1 VVLQGDEP
9 GSITLE
15 SASKIYELASR
26 DLGLKL
32 AVPRRSHAFR
42 RPMAALEDVDLVVRP
57 GETLGV
63 IGPNGAGK
71 STLLKLIVGVTQPTS
86 GSVRCDGR
94 IGAMIELGLG
104 FHPELTG
111 WENLRCS
118 ATLLGMS
125 MAELQ
130 ERVPEIVEFSG
141 VADAMDS
148 QLRTYSTGMRA
159 RLGFALA
166 THMPVDVLV
175 VDEVLTVGDREFQ
188 ERCIERIEEMV
199 GRGCTVVMV
208 THGLPLVT
216 RICDRA
222 IQIRDGRLVDDGPAA
237 EVVER
242 YLVATPSR
250 FRSGRDQW
258 MRFRSCSTS
267 TPQIDPWGRIEIDA
281 EIEVDRAGVPA
292 QVGVDLT
299 LPTFA
304 PDYVFASDL
313 SELPEMSAPGRYRLH
328 GRSSPF
334 PGSAA
339 EMRAE
344 VTLVD
349 AAHRDRVDGAD
360 VDIRISGTSASGK
373 PHLAVDSQ
381 WSVERDV
388 GPPDR
393 SSGGSRSIAA
403 EDVVGRVVDVTK
415 TYRVRETHEAVRRR
429 LRFRRPD
436 RVAALSDLS
445 LDIGSNAA
453 LGVIG
458 SNGAG
463 KSTLLRVLAGITE
476 PDAGRVELHGR
487 VAPLMELGLGFQDE
501 LSGLE
506 NLALSARLLGMDDEQ
521 LATVLPSVISF
532 SELGD
537 AVDLPVRHYSTGMRA
552 RLGFS
557 LAIHSGAEVLLID
570 ELLSVGD
577 EDFRRRAMHAAQ
589 ELRERGTAI
598 VFVSHEL
605 QLIEELCDR
614 VVRLERGRCV
624 DDGTAADVIDRYGGV
639 SWAAGVRDA
648 DAAIRVLGMH
658 LDRRTLDSGDPMVVR
673 GVLEV
678 EEANPHARVELAYRV
693 PPEDRT
699 AMMTPDK
706 LLAQSLYTVTLEP
719 AGGCLAEAGF
729 HRFSATV
736 DQNDIVGEFDVVVSI
751 VDGRDNLVLSESY
764 QSVRIGQPLA
774 GTFPGPV
781 LSFEWE
787 LTPLGAEGGAEPLP
801 GVTPRR

>member
-1 VVLQGDEP
+1 MAVGDPP
-9 GSITLE
+9 GTITVE
-15 SASKIYELASR
+15 SASKVYELASR
-26 DLGLKL
+26 DLGLRL
-32 AVPRRSHAFR
+32 AVPRREPTFR
-42 RPMAALEDVDLVVRP
+42 RPMAALEDVDLTVRR

-71 STLLKLIVGVTQPTS
+71 STLLKLIVGVTRPTS
-86 GSVRCDGR
+86 GTVHCVGR

-125 MAELQ
+125 LDELHQ
-130 ERVPEIVEFSG
+130 RSPEIVEFSG

-199 GRGCTVVMV
+199 ERGCTVIMV

-216 RICDRA
+216 RICERA
-222 IQIRDGRLVDDGPAA
+222 VQIRNGRLVDDGPAA
-237 EVVER
+237 DVVER

-258 MRFRSCSTS
+258 MRFRSCSTP
-267 TPQIDPWGRIEIDA
+267 TPEIDPWGRIEIDA
-281 EIEVDRAGVPA
+281 EIEVDRVGDPA
-292 QVGVDLT
+292 QIGVDLT

-304 PDYVFASDL
+304 PDYVFASAL
-313 SELPEMSAPGRYRLH
+313 AELPGITAPGRYRLV
-328 GRSSPF
+328 GRSTPF

-349 AAHRDRVDGAD
+349 AAHRDRVDGTTVD
-360 VDIRISGTSASGK
+360 VRISGTTASGK
-373 PHLAVDSQ
+373 PHLAVESR
-381 WSVERDV
+381 WSVQRGV

-393 SSGGSRSIAA
+393 SAGGSRTIDDADVIA
-403 EDVVGRVVDVTK
+403 RVVDVTK
-415 TYRVRETHEAVRRR
+415 TYRVKETHEAVRRR
-429 LRFRRPD
+429 LQLRRAD
-436 RVAALSDLS
+436 RISALSDLS
-445 LDIGSNAA
+445 LDIGSNSA

-476 PDAGRVELHGR
+476 PDAGQIELRGR

-501 LSGLE
+501 LSGME
-506 NLALSARLLGMDDEQ
+506 NLALSARLLGMSDDDLES
-521 LATVLPSVISF
+521 VLPSVIRF

-537 AVDLPVRHYSTGMRA
+537 AMDLPVRHYSTGMRA

-557 LAIHSGAEVLLID
+557 LAIHSNADVLLID

-624 DDGTAADVIDRYGGV
+624 DDGPAAEVIERYGGV

-648 DAAIRVLGMH
+648 DASIRVLGMH
-658 LDRRTLDSGDPMVVR
+658 LDHRTLDSGDPMIVR

-678 EEANPHARVELAYRV
+678 EDPNPHARVELAYRV

-719 AGGCLAEAGF
+719 AGGCLSEAGF
-729 HRFSATV
+729 HGFCATV
-736 DQNDIVGEFDVVVSI
+736 DQNEIVGEFDVVISI
-751 VDGRDNLVLSESY
+751 VDGRDNVVLSESY
-764 QSVRIGQPLA
+764 QSVRIGQPMA

-781 LSFEWE
+781 LSFDWTVQSVEFGDAVE
-787 LTPLGAEGGAEPLP
+787 A
-801 GVTPRR
+801 